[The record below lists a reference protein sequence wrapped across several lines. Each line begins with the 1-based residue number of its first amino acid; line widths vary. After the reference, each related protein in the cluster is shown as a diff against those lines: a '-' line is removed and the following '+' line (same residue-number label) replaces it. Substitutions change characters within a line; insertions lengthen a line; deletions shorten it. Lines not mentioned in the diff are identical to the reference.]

1 MMGTVSVT
9 WSQDTNTN
17 TNKFFK
23 NNNTRLYSPIKE
35 AAATR
40 DYSPLRETPRE
51 YFECL
56 EDSECHDELFLLPEQ
71 VLDMDSY
78 VVREDLSAI
87 VPSLRRLSPHN
98 SLDSEDSGSG
108 KSLKLLEDSDG
119 ICLARASDD
128 CRTFWLSELIT
139 FNTDCILC
147 SKHFEFCAGK
157 CPTVVFNSGT
167 FACKIS
173 NIMNKHKRKHILL
186 IG

>member
-1 MMGTVSVT
+1 MNNATKSNCSDAHQLELLEVIQQRLGIPENPYADYKAIAQEKIKEFHKKVLESVDRALEA
-9 WSQDTNTN
+9 SVYK
-17 TNKFFK
+17 KFFK

-139 FNTDCILC
+139 F
-147 SKHFEFCAGK
+147 
-157 CPTVVFNSGT
+157 
-167 FACKIS
+167 
-173 NIMNKHKRKHILL
+173 
-186 IG
+186 